1 MTCCNT
7 VIIIYTQKLYLFYKS
22 VYYYIIFGMFPRA
35 VFQTNKRLSSVLY
48 FTTIMG
54 FNANPAVNVPL
65 ELKLPTPHY
74 RATIAL

>member
-1 MTCCNT
+1 
-7 VIIIYTQKLYLFYKS
+7 
-22 VYYYIIFGMFPRA
+22 MFPRA